1 MLLWMRKVA
10 RVGNGELARPR
21 GRSVPVDIDHMDIIN
36 SKIDSLPVALA
47 FRCACASVAMHRL

>member
-21 GRSVPVDIDHMDIIN
+21 GRSVPVDIDHVDIIN
-36 SKIDSLPVALA
+36 SKIDSLPVA
-47 FRCACASVAMHRL
+47 FRCSRASVGMHRL